1 MIVIGMVVAMASVQ
15 AAAQEPLV
23 QFVRRR
29 SLIYTTEKIEV
40 YEGGW
45 NKEAGRSEYKV
56 HFSWS
61 WFQPDGDW
69 KGGAWLDSRSCPAVR
84 TVLGSLESLDMPK
97 PQPWKRSPPMI
108 DGIFYSL
115 EAPTGYQE
123 GKVTITSNEYSPL
136 ATWVDRSMAALMVC
150 VPEADRIP
158 FGRRSQRRSPANP

>member
-1 MIVIGMVVAMASVQ
+1 MLGVGMVVAMASVQ
-15 AAAQEPLV
+15 AAAPEPLV

-61 WFQPDGDW
+61 WFQPDGDL
-69 KGGAWLDSRSCPAVR
+69 KGSAWLDSGSCPAVR
-84 TVLGSLESLDMPK
+84 TVLESLESLDMPK
-97 PQPWKRSPPMI
+97 PQPWKRSPPMM

-115 EAPTGYQE
+115 EAPTRYQE
-123 GKVTITSNEYSPL
+123 GKVSITSNEYSPL
-136 ATWVDRSMAALMVC
+136 ATWVDRSFAALMTC
-150 VPEADRIP
+150 VREADRIP
-158 FGRRSQRRSPANP
+158 FSRSLQQKAPSQP